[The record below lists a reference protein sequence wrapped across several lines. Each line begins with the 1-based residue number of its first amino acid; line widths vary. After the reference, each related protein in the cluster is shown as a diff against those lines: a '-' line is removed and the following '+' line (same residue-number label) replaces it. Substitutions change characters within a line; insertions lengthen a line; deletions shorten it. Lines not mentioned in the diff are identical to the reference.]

1 MLYGVLDV
9 TNICVMGMCTI
20 LTTNAIMPIIQAPI
34 AVACNVFLNSAGA
47 LEGCVRRIKESRVTY
62 GASKNAWE

>member
-47 LEGCVRRIKESRVTY
+47 LEGCVRKESRAIY